1 MITEIFDEN
10 FSLENDWSKS
20 MRSEMQHLFHQMR
33 EEYQIFNEKCDF
45 WDGTERY
52 LNERFDETNHCRA
65 THQLI
70 RNIVSWGS
78 SFLKP
83 CDGENS
89 ILFDE
94 IASDWRKI
102 KEKLE
107 EKFGKELCS
116 QKPIRTTQIYG
127 GFGAVFTQKTTT
139 STTTTT
145 TSTNEKPITNYYDNY
160 QSELYSKET
169 HSSENAYDAHNN
181 LRKLEKKEREKI
193 IINRS

>member
-1 MITEIFDEN
+1 
-10 FSLENDWSKS
+10 
-20 MRSEMQHLFHQMR
+20 MRSEMQQLFHQMR
-33 EEYQIFNEKCDF
+33 EEYQIFNEECDF

-89 ILFDE
+89 ILFNE

-139 STTTTT
+139 STTSTT
-145 TSTNEKPITNYYDNY
+145 TSTTEKPITNYYYDNY
-160 QSELYSKET
+160 QSELFSKET
-169 HSSENAYDAHNN
+169 PPTENAYDAKNN
-181 LRKLEKKEREKI
+181 LRKLEKKEREK
-193 IINRS
+193 